1 MSKKPRPQYKD
12 AIYHVTC
19 RGNARQTIHLT
30 DMDRELLVSLIGG
43 AVKRC
48 DWQLYAYCLMNN
60 HYHLLVRKPEANI
73 AKGMHYINMMYARIF
88 NQRHELSGHLFER
101 RYFSVLV
108 ESREHLVELFRYIA
122 LNPVRGGLC
131 LRPEAWRW
139 SSYPAVLGEV
149 PLPRF
154 LDPGAIRAEFS
165 SRAALRRFVNDGIT
179 ALRQPGAP
187 R

>member
-1 MSKKPRPQYKD
+1 MSKKPRPQYED

-60 HYHLLVRKPEANI
+60 HYHLLVRTPEANI

-88 NQRHELSGHLFER
+88 NQRHELSGHLFDVLLGARGIAGAPGGAVPLHRPQPGAR
-101 RYFSVLV
+101 RAVPS
-108 ESREHLVELFRYIA
+108 SRSMALVELS
-122 LNPVRGGLC
+122 RGAGRGSAAEVS
-131 LRPEAWRW
+131 RPRC
-139 SSYPAVLGEV
+139 
-149 PLPRF
+149 
-154 LDPGAIRAEFS
+154 DPS
-165 SRAALRRFVNDGIT
+165 
-179 ALRQPGAP
+179 
-187 R
+187 

>member
-1 MSKKPRPQYKD
+1 MSKKPRPQYED

-48 DWQLYAYCLMNN
+48 DWQLCAYCLMNN
-60 HYHLLVRKPEANI
+60 HYNLLVRTPEANI

-101 RYFSVLV
+101 RTSRCWWNRRSTWWSCSATSPSTRCAAGCAFVPKHGAGRAIPRCWAKFRCRGFST
-108 ESREHLVELFRYIA
+108 
-122 LNPVRGGLC
+122 PVRSEL
-131 LRPEAWRW
+131 
-139 SSYPAVLGEV
+139 SSARG
-149 PLPRF
+149 
-154 LDPGAIRAEFS
+154 
-165 SRAALRRFVNDGIT
+165 RR
-179 ALRQPGAP
+179 
-187 R
+187 

>member
-60 HYHLLVRKPEANI
+60 LPP
-73 AKGMHYINMMYARIF
+73 ARP
-88 NQRHELSGHLFER
+88 H
-101 RYFSVLV
+101 
-108 ESREHLVELFRYIA
+108 A
-122 LNPVRGGLC
+122 
-131 LRPEAWRW
+131 
-139 SSYPAVLGEV
+139 
-149 PLPRF
+149 
-154 LDPGAIRAEFS
+154 
-165 SRAALRRFVNDGIT
+165 
-179 ALRQPGAP
+179 
-187 R
+187 

>member
-1 MSKKPRPQYKD
+1 MSGQVVIARPKD
-12 AIYHVTC
+12 RVT
-19 RGNARQTIHLT
+19 AR
-30 DMDRELLVSLIGG
+30 DFLVEG
-43 AVKRC
+43 
-48 DWQLYAYCLMNN
+48 
-60 HYHLLVRKPEANI
+60 NI
-73 AKGMHYINMMYARIF
+73 AKGMHYINMMHARIF

-108 ESREHLVELFRYIA
+108 ESQEHLVELFRYIA

-131 LRPEAWRW
+131 RRPEAWRW